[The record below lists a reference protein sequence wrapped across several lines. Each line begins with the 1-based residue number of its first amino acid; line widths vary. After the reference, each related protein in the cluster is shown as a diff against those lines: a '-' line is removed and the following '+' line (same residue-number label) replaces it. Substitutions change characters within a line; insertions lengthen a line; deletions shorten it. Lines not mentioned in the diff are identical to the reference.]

1 MITWKNLPGVDEAIA
16 AAGHKVYWENDQLV
30 VSDEKAVQAI
40 IDTYDPL
47 PYVKREKK
55 RKIAEEAF
63 ERVRMLFP
71 ALASYDQLELEVE
84 RWLSIAA
91 VARNPT
97 PAYKKLIDT
106 VVAARAAIAA
116 VNSASTVADVETL
129 VPVWPA

>member
-1 MITWKNLPGVDEAIA
+1 MITWKNLPGLDEAIA
-16 AAGHKVYWENDQLV
+16 AAGHRVYWENNKLV
-30 VSDEKAVQAI
+30 VSDELAVQAI

-55 RKIAEEAF
+55 RKIAEDAF

-91 VARNPT
+91 AARNPT

-106 VVAARAAIAA
+106 VQAARFAFAA
-116 VNSASTVADVETL
+116 VNVATTATEVEA
-129 VPVWPA
+129 VAPAWPA